1 MCWKEESFLI
11 IERKELRHA
20 VPLVL
25 SARLR
30 SSLIGS
36 NKARVTTAILHHS
49 SLLYETPVT
58 SQKPTF
64 HVRWAAALTASPP
77 EQRQEPWERKDWEEK
92 NIRQKTSHLTGQRK
106 LWNYLMT
113 DNMKQITHFPHPS
126 STLITG
132 SWSLYKHNVEPCVIN
147 FERNPAS

>member
-64 HVRWAAALTASPP
+64 HPRQMGCSADSFTAWT
-77 EQRQEPWERKDWEEK
+77 ETRAMRKKRLRRK

-113 DNMKQITHFPHPS
+113 DNMKPITHFPHPS

-132 SWSLYKHNVEPCVIN
+132 SWSLYKQRWTARH
-147 FERNPAS
+147 